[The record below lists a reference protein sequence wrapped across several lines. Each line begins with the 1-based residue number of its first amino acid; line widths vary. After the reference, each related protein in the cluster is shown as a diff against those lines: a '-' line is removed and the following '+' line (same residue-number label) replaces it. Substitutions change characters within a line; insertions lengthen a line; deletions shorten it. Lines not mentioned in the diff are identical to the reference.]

1 MRLKD
6 TEQRA
11 DEPQE
16 MALVRC
22 SNAKKLEDTGDYEAA
37 CGAMGSLWTGVGHPP
52 ALNNLSKRAKAEVL
66 LRAGTLTG
74 RLGRV
79 QQLAGSQKM
88 ARDLLNQSISLFK
101 SLNENRKAQEAA
113 IELAGCYYREGALN
127 AARATLQDIL
137 SSLPDE
143 CEELRAA
150 ALLWS
155 ATCEYSMQHLNEAYD
170 FLAEALTL
178 LEASDNHLLRGN
190 VHNRFGVVLWALG
203 RSLQSREHLEHALQ
217 EYKTAR
223 AHFESAGHKR
233 NIGGIE
239 NNLGLLYFELAVSG
253 GGPDWLSEAFRH
265 LEQARTINESL
276 HDSGLVAQGN
286 ESLARVLLAQGRIGE
301 AEKAIRE
308 ALNVLDKGGQ
318 TEALAEA
325 LRTLGVILARLG
337 RLQEA
342 TAAHERAIEIVATSR
357 IKPVDL

>member
-1 MRLKD
+1 MAKSRSPKD

-11 DEPQE
+11 DESEE

-22 SNAKKLEDTGDYEAA
+22 SKAKELEDMGDYETA
-37 CGAMGSLWTGVGHPP
+37 CDAMGPLWTGVGHPP

-74 RLGRV
+74 RLGRAR
-79 QQLAGSQKM
+79 QLAGSQKM

-101 SLNENRKAQEAA
+101 SLNEKRRAQEAA
-113 IELAGCYYREGALN
+113 IELAACYHREGALN

-137 SSLPDE
+137 RSLPDE

-155 ATCEYSMQHLNEAYD
+155 GTSEYSMQNLTEAYD

-178 LEASDNHLLRGN
+178 LKASDNHLLRGN
-190 VHNRFGVVLWALG
+190 VHNRFGAVLWALG
-203 RSLQSREHLEHALQ
+203 RSLQSREHLEHARQ
-217 EYKTAR
+217 EFKTAR
-223 AHFESAGHKR
+223 AHFESAGHRR
-233 NIGGIE
+233 NLSGIE

-253 GGPDWLSEAFRH
+253 GGPDCLSEAFRH

-276 HDSGLVAQGN
+276 QDSGLVAHVN
-286 ESLARVLLAQGRIGE
+286 ESLARVLLAQGRTAE

-308 ALNVLDKGGQ
+308 TLNVLDQGG
-318 TEALAEA
+318 
-325 LRTLGVILARLG
+325 
-337 RLQEA
+337 
-342 TAAHERAIEIVATSR
+342 
-357 IKPVDL
+357 